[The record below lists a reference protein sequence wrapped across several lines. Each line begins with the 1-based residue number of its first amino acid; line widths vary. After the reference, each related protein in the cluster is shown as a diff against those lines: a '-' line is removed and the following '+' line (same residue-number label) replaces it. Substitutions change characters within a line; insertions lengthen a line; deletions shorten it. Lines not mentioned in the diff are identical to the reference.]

1 MIVSVGTAQLRLREA
16 AGNIA
21 IAHNVQIVHI
31 AGIVHAGRGGWASLQ
46 LHTIVQIERGR
57 GNIAHMCNIDP
68 GSFTLH
74 SL

>member
-31 AGIVHAGRGGWASLQ
+31 AGIVHAGRGGVGKFA
-46 LHTIVQIERGR
+46 
-57 GNIAHMCNIDP
+57 IAHNCANRE
-68 GSFTLH
+68 GEGQHCTH
-74 SL
+74 VQH